1 MHVLEE
7 NWGEFLFNLGAEKS
21 FLTRTQNPEAIKIK
35 VDKFGPCLK
44 KKKKGSITEDII
56 KSKDN

>member
-35 VDKFGPCLK
+35 VDKFGPLFK
-44 KKKKGSITEDII
+44 KKKKKVPLQKTS
-56 KSKDN
+56 